1 MPRWLFIITALMG
14 LLIVLAVAAARLEL
28 MPAAPALLVTAGL
41 TGIMVVLAAFAVV
54 VAVMRWFQGQG
65 IGAGCIGTF
74 VLGLLPA
81 VVMLVV
87 VGFEGFQAPPIND
100 ISTDTHN
107 PPSFE
112 LAAEDR
118 GPGDNPAEHR
128 GEAVFEIQRQYY
140 PEIGPLF
147 TPMPPDQAMA
157 AAERVIRDLGWEI
170 LGVDD
175 QGRKLEAVARTG
187 LFGFRDD
194 IVIRITADGD
204 GSRVDIRS
212 ASRLGQGDLGANA
225 QRVQR
230 LLETF
235 ADEMG
240 ESEAKFPG
248 KA

>member
-1 MPRWLFIITALMG
+1 MPRWLFIITALLG

-28 MPAAPALLVTAGL
+28 MPPSPALLIVAGL

-65 IGAGCIGTF
+65 IGAGCIGAF
-74 VLGLLPA
+74 VVGLLPA
-81 VVMLVV
+81 VIMLVT
-87 VGFEGFQAPPIND
+87 VGLEGFQAPPIND

-107 PPSFE
+107 PPAFV
-112 LAAEDR
+112 LAASDR
-118 GPGDNPAEHR
+118 GPGDNAAAHP
-128 GEAVFEIQRQYY
+128 GETVFEIQRQYY
-140 PEIGPLF
+140 PDVGPLF
-147 TPMPPDQAMA
+147 TPAAPDQVMA
-157 AAERVIRDLGWEI
+157 AVEGVIRGLGWEV
-170 LGVDD
+170 LGIDD
-175 QGRKLEAVARTG
+175 EERRLEAVARTG

-194 IVIRITADGD
+194 IVIRVAADGD

-225 QRVQR
+225 RRVR
-230 LLETF
+230 MLLETF

-240 ESEAKFPG
+240 SSQGNFPG